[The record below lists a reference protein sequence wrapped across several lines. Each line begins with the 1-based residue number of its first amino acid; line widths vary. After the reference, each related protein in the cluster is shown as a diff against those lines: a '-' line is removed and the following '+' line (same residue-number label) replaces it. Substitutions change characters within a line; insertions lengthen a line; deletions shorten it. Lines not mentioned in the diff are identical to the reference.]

1 MKSSSQKFLYHA
13 PCHDPIKS
21 DNSLSVIQNLLGS
34 EVNDNDRCCGEAGTF
49 AVARPDIAKQ
59 VKYRK
64 EIEIKNGLVELYGEE
79 DKVEKTTILTTC
91 PACRQ
96 GLSRYSDS
104 TGVTPAYP
112 IEILAKEI
120 LGDNWLKDFTE
131 KVVIEKVLL

>member
-1 MKSSSQKFLYHA
+1 M
-13 PCHDPIKS
+13 
-21 DNSLSVIQNLLGS
+21 
-34 EVNDNDRCCGEAGTF
+34 
-49 AVARPDIAKQ
+49 
-59 VKYRK
+59 KYRK
-64 EIEIKNGLVELYGEE
+64 EIEIKNGLVELYGDE

-120 LGDNWLKDFTE
+120 LGDNWINEYVKN
-131 KVVIEKVLL
+131 VSIEKILL